1 MLYKVL
7 SKKDFKSFLSSLV
20 SNYALIGPK
29 KINKVLHDFVPI
41 KNADEIDLNY
51 KRTTLPPA
59 KKILFPASE
68 ELVSYKLEE
77 KIEIKPSIKSEGK
90 ILFGINAWDL
100 NGMNFLD
107 KIFST
112 DYVDDN

>member
-7 SKKDFKSFLSSLV
+7 DKKDFKSFLSSLV

-41 KNADEIDLNY
+41 KNAGEIDLNY

-59 KKILFPASE
+59 
-68 ELVSYKLEE
+68 
-77 KIEIKPSIKSEGK
+77 
-90 ILFGINAWDL
+90 
-100 NGMNFLD
+100 
-107 KIFST
+107 
-112 DYVDDN
+112 